1 MTGCDHVGTLYD
13 AVVIE
18 HEATLTPEMRVSPA
32 AVLVLTLAASID
44 AAREPSAVS
53 TLSKEFRAASDA
65 LREAVLR
72 AGKRGDAVDDLAKQR
87 AARRGA
93 GAADHGRAGQRGKQR
108 PGGG

>member
-1 MTGCDHVGTLYD
+1 MASLYD

-18 HEATLTPEMRVSPA
+18 HEALTPEVRALPA
-32 AVLVLTLAASID
+32 AVLVRELAAAID
-44 AAREPSAVS
+44 RADLPMVAS
-53 TLSKEFRAASDA
+53 LSKEFRAASDA

-93 GAADHGRAGQRGKQR
+93 GAADPGRAGQRKQR
-108 PGGG
+108 GPGSG